1 MYCTTEVRICRG
13 TVELIPNS
21 SSGTDVYVQG
31 YSVDEQL
38 GIGNNVQILEYE
50 LEENTSSLMDSALI
64 LQRLVS

>member
-1 MYCTTEVRICRG
+1 
-13 TVELIPNS
+13 L
-21 SSGTDVYVQG
+21 YVQG